1 MEMSPDQHNQ
11 LVAKTQG
18 VTHFLGQMLKEFGIR
33 KTSIDTQGFRDLL
46 DLVDQACNDT
56 IKSIWQNFK
65 GLHQAENFPMAPE
78 KTIIYFEDEN
88 RPQSKLERDL
98 EKGMAVTVGRLT
110 KDKFFDARYV
120 PLSHNT
126 VRGATGDAILMAEL
140 LVQKGYIY
148 AK

>member
-18 VTHFLGQMLKEFGIR
+18 VTHFLGRMLKEFGIR
-33 KTSIDTQGFRDLL
+33 KTSIDTQRFRDLL
-46 DLVDQACNDT
+46 DLVDKACNDT

-98 EKGMAVTVGRLT
+98 
-110 KDKFFDARYV
+110 
-120 PLSHNT
+120 
-126 VRGATGDAILMAEL
+126 
-140 LVQKGYIY
+140 
-148 AK
+148 